1 MSTENRSP
9 ATPHLRATLLL
20 SCLAQFMVI
29 LDVSVVNVAL
39 PAIRHGLGF
48 TEVDLQWVVNA
59 YTVTFAGF
67 LLLGGRAADL
77 LGRRRVFVAGLTL
90 FALASLAGG
99 VADSQG
105 LLIAARAVQGLGAA
119 LIAPASLSI
128 ITTTFAE
135 GPARN
140 RAVGIWGAM
149 GGAGGAA
156 GVLLGGVMPPVL
168 SRRLV

>member
-1 MSTENRSP
+1 MTTSIETQNR
-9 ATPHLRATLLL
+9 PHLRATLLL

-39 PAIRHGLGF
+39 PSIRHALGF
-48 TEVDLQWVVNA
+48 TEADLQWVVNA

-99 VADSQG
+99 LANSQG
-105 LLIAARAVQGLGAA
+105 V
-119 LIAPASLSI
+119 
-128 ITTTFAE
+128 
-135 GPARN
+135 
-140 RAVGIWGAM
+140 
-149 GGAGGAA
+149 
-156 GVLLGGVMPPVL
+156 
-168 SRRLV
+168 